1 MGPRILAYSYLL
13 DHDLC
18 MDLGWVA
25 SQIPTYFTSRVKSS
39 REMKD
44 LLSS

>member
-25 SQIPTYFTSRVKSS
+25 SQIPTYFTSGVKSS